1 MASSL
6 IESMRDV
13 GYSLETALA
22 DIIDNSITAKSTRV
36 DIFCDADAS
45 EPAIGILDNGVGMNE
60 EELKNAMRPGSRSP
74 LDNREKGDLG
84 RFGLGMKTASFSQCR
99 RLTVVSKQNSEF
111 FAIRWD
117 LDFVAEENDW
127 LLQMPTKE
135 EVNKMPFIERL
146 GDIGD
151 KGTLVIWQKMD
162 RLNDQTHNTL
172 LKNYLY
178 EQIDRSRLH
187 LELVFHRFI
196 TGENKIPKVVICIN
210 NRKIE
215 AIDPFNSKHPAT
227 RRLPDEKIKVAGLTV
242 RVRPYILPHHKK
254 ASKKDWEKHA
264 GEGGYLQ
271 NQGFYIYRA
280 GRLIVHGTWFRLAT
294 KSELTKLARVKVD
307 MPTKL
312 DHLWKIDVKKASAS
326 PPLIFRKRLKG
337 IIDKITEPSRETYIG
352 RGRKIVEPGLTP
364 VWIRRVDKNL
374 VSYEINREHP
384 VISGFLN
391 KLEEEQAKSFI
402 ALLAAVEKMF
412 PADALFSDMAN
423 NPEEIDKPSMT
434 DDELVY
440 LLGFTVSCLRD
451 SGLTNPDIVEK
462 LRGAEPYRSVW
473 QIAEPKLKYILEENH
488 Q

>member
-60 EELKNAMRPGSRSP
+60 EELRNAMRPGSRNP

-99 RLTVVSKQNSEF
+99 CLTVVSRQNSET
-111 FAIRWD
+111 FATRWD
-117 LDFVAEENDW
+117 LDFVAEKNDW
-127 LLQMPTKE
+127 LLQIPTKE

-146 GDIGD
+146 GD

-162 RLNDQTHNTL
+162 RLKDQTSKIS
-172 LKNYLY
+172 LKDYLFK
-178 EQIDRSRLH
+178 QIDHSRLH

-196 TGENKIPKVVICIN
+196 TGESKIPKVVICIN
-210 NRKIE
+210 NRKID
-215 AIDPFNSKHPAT
+215 ALDPFNSKHPAT
-227 RRLPDEKIKVAGLTV
+227 QRLPDEKIKVAGSTV

-254 ASKKDWEKHA
+254 VSQKDWKKHA
-264 GEGGYLQ
+264 GEGDYLQ
-271 NQGFYIYRA
+271 NQGLYIYRA
-280 GRLIVHGTWFRLAT
+280 GRLIVHGTWFRLVP

-326 PPLIFRKRLKG
+326 PPLVFRERLKG
-337 IIDKITEPSRETYIG
+337 IIDKIAGSSKRVYIG
-352 RGRKIVEPGLTP
+352 RGWKIAEPGLIP
-364 VWIRRVDKNL
+364 VWIRQVNKNL

-412 PADALFSDMAN
+412 PADALYSDMAN

-434 DDELVY
+434 DDELAY
-440 LLGFTVSCLRD
+440 LLEFTVSCLRD
-451 SGLTNPDIVEK
+451 SGLINPDDIVEK

-473 QIAEPKLKYILEENH
+473 QIAEPKLEYILSGNH

>member
-45 EPAIGILDNGVGMNE
+45 EPAIGILDNGTGMSE
-60 EELKNAMRPGSRSP
+60 GELRNAMRPGSRNP

-99 RLTVVSKQNSEF
+99 CLTVVSKQNSEIS
-111 FAIRWD
+111 ATRWD
-117 LDFVAEENDW
+117 LDFVAEKNDW
-127 LLQMPTKE
+127 LLQIPTKE
-135 EVNKMPFIERL
+135 EVNKMPFTERL
-146 GDIGD
+146 GD

-162 RLNDQTHNTL
+162 RLNDQTRNTL
-172 LKNYLY
+172 LKNYLH

-196 TGENKIPKVVICIN
+196 TGENKISKVVICIN
-210 NRKIE
+210 NREIE
-215 AIDPFNSKHPAT
+215 ALDPFNSKHPAT
-227 RRLPDEKIKVAGLTV
+227 QRLPDEKIKVAGATV

-254 ASKKDWEKHA
+254 ASRKDWEKHA

-271 NQGFYIYRA
+271 NQGLYIYRA
-280 GRLIVHGTWFRLAT
+280 GRLIVHGTWFRLVT

-307 MPTKL
+307 MPTEL

-326 PPLIFRKRLKG
+326 PPLIFRERLKG
-337 IIDKITEPSRETYIG
+337 IIDKIAEPSKRVYID
-352 RGRKIVEPGLTP
+352 RGRKIAGPGLTP
-364 VWIRRVDKNL
+364 VWIRQVNKNL

-384 VISGFLN
+384 VISGFMS
-391 KLEEEQAKSFI
+391 KLEEEQTKSFI
-402 ALLAAVEKMF
+402 ALLATVERMF

-423 NPEEIDKPSMT
+423 NPEEIDKPTMT

-440 LLGFTVSCLRD
+440 LLRFTVSCLRD
-451 SGLTNPDIVEK
+451 SGLTNPDIVKK
-462 LRGAEPYRSVW
+462 LRSAEPYRSVW
-473 QIAEPKLKYILEENH
+473 QIAEPKLEYILERNR

>member
-36 DIFCDADAS
+36 DIFCDADAP
-45 EPAIGILDNGVGMNE
+45 EPTIGILDNGTGMNE
-60 EELKNAMRPGSRSP
+60 EELINAMRPGSRNP
-74 LDNREKGDLG
+74 LDNRENGDLG

-99 RLTVVSKQNSEF
+99 CLTVVSKQNSEI
-111 FAIRWD
+111 FATRWD

-127 LLQMPTKE
+127 LLQIPTKE

-146 GDIGD
+146 GD

-162 RLNDQTHNTL
+162 RLKDQTRNTL
-172 LKNYLY
+172 LKDYLY
-178 EQIDRSRLH
+178 EQIDCSRLH

-210 NRKIE
+210 NRKVE
-215 AIDPFNSKHPAT
+215 ALDPFNSKHPAT
-227 RRLPDEKIKVAGLTV
+227 QRLPDEEIKVAGATV

-254 ASKKDWEKHA
+254 VSQEDWKKHA
-264 GEGGYLQ
+264 GEGDYLQ
-271 NQGFYIYRA
+271 NQGLYIYRA
-280 GRLIVHGTWFRLAT
+280 GRLIVHGTWFRLAR
-294 KSELTKLARVKVD
+294 KAELTKLARVQVD
-307 MPTKL
+307 MPTEL

-326 PPLIFRKRLKG
+326 PPLIFRERLKR
-337 IIDKITEPSRETYIG
+337 IIDKIAEPSKRVYTDKG
-352 RGRKIVEPGLTP
+352 QKIAELGLTP

-374 VSYEINREHP
+374 VSYKINREHP
-384 VISGFLN
+384 VISGFLK
-391 KLEEEQAKSFI
+391 KLEEEQAKSFVV
-402 ALLAAVEKMF
+402 LLAAVEKMF

-440 LLGFTVSCLRD
+440 LLEFTVSYLRD
-451 SGLTNPDIVEK
+451 SELTNPDIVEK
-462 LRGAEPYRSVW
+462 LQSVEPYTSVW
-473 QIAEPKLKYILEENH
+473 QIAEPKLKYILERNR